1 MAISASQVGDGQE
14 ACVLQIT
21 DTHLFSSNEGR
32 LANVDTQ
39 ASLGAVLDMALASK
53 VPELLLVTGDIAQ
66 DPHQDAYKAL
76 VEQIRSRYSGA
87 LLCLPGNHDDPQV
100 AGDLFAKRLVRFNN
114 WQLLALD
121 SHVQGE
127 ERGEIAEE
135 EFERLDAELAASEAQ
150 HIMVALHHPPL
161 ELASPLDHGRVGN
174 GHQLLARLAADGRVR
189 GILFGHVHQA
199 VQLEIGELKL
209 FGTPS
214 TCVQFMP
221 LVQKFALDKKAP
233 GCRFITLLR
242 DGEIAT
248 QVMRLKDGMFPASL
262 D

>member
-1 MAISASQVGDGQE
+1 MAISGSPGNSGQ
-14 ACVLQIT
+14 APCILQIT
-21 DTHLFSSNEGR
+21 DTHLFSSRGAR
-32 LANVDTQ
+32 LANVDTL

-53 VPELLLVTGDIAQ
+53 EPELLLVTGDIAQ
-66 DPHQDAYKAL
+66 EPHQDAYKAL
-76 VEQIRSRYSGA
+76 LEQIRSRYSGA
-87 LLCLPGNHDDPQV
+87 LVCLPGNHDDPRL
-100 AGDLFAKRLVRFNN
+100 AGDLFAKRWARFDS
-114 WQLLALD
+114 WQLLTLD
-121 SHVQGE
+121 SHVPGE

-150 HIMVALHHPPL
+150 HILVALHHPPL

-174 GHQLLARLAADGRVR
+174 GSQLLARLAADGRVR

-199 VQLEIGELKL
+199 VQLEIGALKL

-221 LVQKFALDKKAP
+221 LVQKFALDTKAP
-233 GCRFITLLR
+233 GCRFITLMR